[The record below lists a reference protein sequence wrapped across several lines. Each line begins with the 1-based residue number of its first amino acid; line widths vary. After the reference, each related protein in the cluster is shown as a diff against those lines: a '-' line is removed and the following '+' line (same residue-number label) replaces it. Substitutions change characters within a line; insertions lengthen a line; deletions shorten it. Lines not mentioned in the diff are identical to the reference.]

1 MEQLMPEMPKR
12 HAAINPKTGR
22 YKALP
27 TKSPAWTVDNMH
39 LHPIKRMKLEGGPRW
54 EKHLKHLRE
63 IKSGR
68 PIGVTD
74 GWGRQL
80 DQLFEVRKLTRKK
93 AEKQV
98 QKMVKEGI
106 IPKDDELA
114 NRAVTVL
121 LELAEGPESA
131 PVKAGAAKALLEFTK
146 QKPVNKHEVKA
157 VAEEWLASLEHEPEN
172 EEDTEVIE
180 R

>member
-1 MEQLMPEMPKR
+1 MPVMPKP

-22 YKALP
+22 MRALP
-27 TKSPAWTVDNMH
+27 QQQPAWTEENMH
-39 LHPIKRMKLEGGPRW
+39 LHPIKRMKMEGGPRW
-54 EKHLKHLRE
+54 EKHLAHLRGL
-63 IKSGR
+63 KKGR
-68 PIGVTD
+68 PVGVTD

-80 DQLFEVRKLTRKK
+80 DNLFEVRKLTRKK
-93 AEKQV
+93 AERQV
-98 QKMVKEGI
+98 QKMVKKGL

-172 EEDTEVIE
+172 QEDQEAIE
-180 R
+180 G

>member
-1 MEQLMPEMPKR
+1 
-12 HAAINPKTGR
+12 
-22 YKALP
+22 
-27 TKSPAWTVDNMH
+27 
-39 LHPIKRMKLEGGPRW
+39 
-54 EKHLKHLRE
+54 
-63 IKSGR
+63 
-68 PIGVTD
+68 
-74 GWGRQL
+74 
-80 DQLFEVRKLTRKK
+80 
-93 AEKQV
+93 
-98 QKMVKEGI
+98 MVKEGI